1 MRLTTSTHHFPPIGE
16 HGRGGPRVAGRPPFF
31 RPDPEKTFLS
41 TVSRIR
47 IRIEPGKVASGDRSL
62 RSEDLPGGEADLAT
76 QGQGA
81 AAGKRTRSRAPG
93 KGLPRRSGLRTGTPE
108 AELILRAF
116 ATGRSHET
124 GAGGM
129 KSCKNVPGLFSVE
142 EQVRE
147 KGCAGFVRIGG
158 KIRNS
163 LRRENFL
170 VDEEVPRTCSA
181 VAREDRAGRIGH
193 DLRLSAV

>member
-1 MRLTTSTHHFPPIGE
+1 ME
-16 HGRGGPRVAGRPPFF
+16 EGGPRVAGRPPFF
-31 RPDPEKTFLS
+31 RPDPKKN
-41 TVSRIR
+41 VSEHRFPNTDSHR
-47 IRIEPGKVASGDRSL
+47 AGRSPPP
-62 RSEDLPGGEADLAT
+62 R
-76 QGQGA
+76 
-81 AAGKRTRSRAPG
+81 KRTCSRAPG

-116 ATGRSHET
+116 AAGRSHEAS
-124 GAGGM
+124 AGGM

-181 VAREDRAGRIGH
+181 VAREDRAGRVGH